1 MRASDQPSNLSI
13 LIRKIKSKPL
23 DRELGFGRT
32 ATTESRLMN
41 PDGSFNVQRQRL
53 NIWDNTHYHLI
64 TMSWW
69 WFFWLIF
76 GSFILMNCLFSL
88 IYNIIGIQHLNGIVA
103 GGFLHNFAQ
112 AYFFSS
118 QTLTTVGYGH
128 VSPNGLL
135 ANVIASCES
144 FLGLLTFALISGLLY
159 GRFSRPQ
166 AKIVFS
172 EKMLVAP
179 YKNEQSLMFRMG
191 NARRSEL
198 IETEVQILLAFNQRD
213 ENGLLGRNFYPLELE
228 INKINFF
235 SLSWTLVH
243 PLNDKSPIY
252 NFSLQD
258 LLDAR
263 AEIMVLVK
271 GTDETNQQQVHTRHS
286 YMADDLVWNAR
297 FRPVIGRN
305 AKGMPHLITRKI
317 GEYEELRKDI

>member
-144 FLGLLTFALISGLLY
+144 FLGLLTFALISDCCTG
-159 GRFSRPQ
+159 
-166 AKIVFS
+166 VFRVRKPKLCS
-172 EKMLVAP
+172 VKKCWLHLTRT
-179 YKNEQSLMFRMG
+179 N
-191 NARRSEL
+191 
-198 IETEVQILLAFNQRD
+198 
-213 ENGLLGRNFYPLELE
+213 
-228 INKINFF
+228 
-235 SLSWTLVH
+235 
-243 PLNDKSPIY
+243 
-252 NFSLQD
+252 
-258 LLDAR
+258 R
-263 AEIMVLVK
+263 A
-271 GTDETNQQQVHTRHS
+271 
-286 YMADDLVWNAR
+286 
-297 FRPVIGRN
+297 
-305 AKGMPHLITRKI
+305 
-317 GEYEELRKDI
+317 